1 MYNSAPSFRCADPY
15 LNILKLH
22 NAIISWPQMDAMPNL
37 KNWQVID
44 PVYTLRTLKIHIQ
57 VSVVKDRPNKSLSLE
72 TSQLKYAVRKII
84 YDI

>member
-1 MYNSAPSFRCADPY
+1 
-15 LNILKLH
+15 
-22 NAIISWPQMDAMPNL
+22 MPNL